1 MAERIIAEVRGE
13 EVAVADKHGPRIEKT
28 RVAQQ
33 AVEEFLASGFDACEV
48 DWKSIDQDFDMAKR
62 AVAYRISHS
71 KYMKLDGSGDL
82 SMRSNRAEGMVY
94 LVHSG
99 KMPAE

>member
-1 MAERIIAEVRGE
+1 MGEAIIAEVGSE
-13 EVAVADKHGPRIEKT
+13 EVKAVDRHGPRIEKT
-28 RVAQQ
+28 KVAQA

-48 DWKSIDQDFDMAKR
+48 DWKAIDGDFDMAKR

-71 KYMKLDGSGDL
+71 KYMRIEGSDDL
-82 SMRSNRAEGMVY
+82 SMRSNRAEGKVY

-99 KMPAE
+99 KMPQ